1 VKGSA
6 PFTTGACP
14 YTERVRWK
22 PFRITELWA
31 KFAYVLVGWFL
42 LPVSLGY
49 LLDFAGIPGPAIVVL
64 DAVLSVLV
72 IWLGTRSFRAQGE
85 AIEPPRVW
93 WRATGRPRAGFVLG
107 GLFLWGAVSFLAL
120 PLRGPDPSLNWFA
133 VALVPIAA
141 FYLHSSIRLVRG
153 DAPVP
158 PKPRRDDDLRLI
170 DRRQRF

>member
-1 VKGSA
+1 VQ
-6 PFTTGACP
+6 
-14 YTERVRWK
+14 WK

-31 KFAYVLVGWFL
+31 KTTYVLVGWFL
-42 LPVSLGY
+42 LPAALGW
-49 LLDFAGIPGPAIVVL
+49 LMDLAGVPIPAIIAF
-64 DAVLSVLV
+64 DAVLSALV
-72 IWLGTRSFRAQGE
+72 IWIGTRAFRGRGE

-107 GLFLWGAVSFLAL
+107 GLFLWGTVSTLTF

-133 VALVPIAA
+133 ITLAPIAA

-158 PKPRRDDDLRLI
+158 PKPRRDDDLKLI
-170 DRRQRF
+170 DRKRRF